1 LSDFD
6 ARPSDTTDKPSA
18 EQNTERNM
26 TDNNHLAAPDS
37 LVDSKERAADTGALE
52 GVTPVSKVAAAA
64 AAAGQVEPGVAKK
77 GLVQLLVVMLNL
89 VVQSLKKFG
98 LFRSL

>member
-6 ARPSDTTDKPSA
+6 ARPSDKTDKPSA
-18 EQNTERNM
+18 EENTERNM

-37 LVDSKERAADTGALE
+37 LVDSKERAADTGGLE
-52 GVTPVSKVAAAA
+52 GVTPVSKVAA
-64 AAAGQVEPGVAKK
+64 GQVEPGVAEK

-89 VVQSLKKFG
+89 VGQSLNKCG

>member
-1 LSDFD
+1 MSDFD
-6 ARPSDTTDKPSA
+6 ARPSDKTDKPSA
-18 EQNTERNM
+18 EENTERNM
-26 TDNNHLAAPDS
+26 TDNNHLGAPDS
-37 LVDSKERAADTGALE
+37 LVDSKERAADTGGLE
-52 GVTPVSKVAAAA
+52 GVTPVSKVAAA

-89 VVQSLKKFG
+89 VVQSLKKCG